1 MYYKVR
7 HYQYKNRIGNLKAEA
22 VGVVSGE
29 KHFPIFPGNMI
40 FKPLTKSKPFSTP
53 LYAYAEVFW
62 STIINEYFMPAPR
75 YELAICEG
83 YEAVNEKYLDYG
95 TAVPMAYK
103 EGEYLL
109 NLLEFFRKYP
119 DEKVDIDNYVN
130 YCQMFYDYRDIF
142 EADFLQEH
150 QEMAEQLAMQVL
162 ISVLKGDQNYHYE
175 NVAFLCDKDGGI
187 ISLAP
192 MIDHEFSTYFMF
204 PDDVSR
210 HVYWLM
216 ELSKSIRGWEVR
228 PGEYDNFKDPEE
240 RKLMEKSATCIHK
253 NLLYIKEHYPQ
264 TTEEFLDKAEKL
276 KTALT
281 EASEDFLIR
290 GNTEYPDC
298 ADSSAWLIGK
308 ARYKDKDEEKASAYE
323 ILSLQSTS
331 DQTDYLYNANI
342 AANVASAV
350 TPEQGGMWVY
360 PYEDEEEHVIY
371 NVVNGMLLRPYI
383 SGMVWKLG
391 ENSMNRMKEGISL
404 YKEIREEVRDG
415 VPFFPLGFGTLKS
428 EVLAYGVKAEKNT
441 YLSVWTPGTTEAV
454 IPLENAEQV
463 RRVSVI
469 YPKEE
474 MCGYKIENGNL
485 VVKMPQEKAARL
497 FKIEMK

>member
-1 MYYKVR
+1 
-7 HYQYKNRIGNLKAEA
+7 
-22 VGVVSGE
+22 
-29 KHFPIFPGNMI
+29 
-40 FKPLTKSKPFSTP
+40 
-53 LYAYAEVFW
+53 
-62 STIINEYFMPAPR
+62 
-75 YELAICEG
+75 
-83 YEAVNEKYLDYG
+83 
-95 TAVPMAYK
+95 
-103 EGEYLL
+103 
-109 NLLEFFRKYP
+109 
-119 DEKVDIDNYVN
+119 
-130 YCQMFYDYRDIF
+130 
-142 EADFLQEH
+142 
-150 QEMAEQLAMQVL
+150 MAEQLAMQVL

-204 PDDVSR
+204 PDDISR

-323 ILSLQSTS
+323 AELYGKGKKLDFRDVSISAINEIKAGFQVKPYSFFKSLRTRSRS
-331 DQTDYLYNANI
+331 SLEKIWNASYTYKNI
-342 AANVASAV
+342 IFFAYVNDDKVRFV
-350 TPEQGGMWVY
+350 VKKKGGGIKPVLPEDFVKIFELT
-360 PYEDEEEHVIY
+360 EDKVRAY
-371 NVVNGMLLRPYI
+371 YI
-383 SGMVWKLG
+383 SIF
-391 ENSMNRMKEGISL
+391 KEM
-404 YKEIREEVRDG
+404 Y
-415 VPFFPLGFGTLKS
+415 
-428 EVLAYGVKAEKNT
+428 N
-441 YLSVWTPGTTEAV
+441 
-454 IPLENAEQV
+454 
-463 RRVSVI
+463 
-469 YPKEE
+469 
-474 MCGYKIENGNL
+474 
-485 VVKMPQEKAARL
+485 
-497 FKIEMK
+497 

>member
-7 HYQYKNRIGNLKAEA
+7 HYQYKNRIGNLKSEA

-103 EGEYLL
+103 EGESLL

-204 PDDVSR
+204 PDDISR

-253 NLLYIKEHYPQ
+253 NLLYIKEEILTYRLSYTYRHRIFQNSSIRKQNLALTQRCKDQYKDSCQCKTHTCKNDLTCRICRIHLHQ
-264 TTEEFLDKAEKL
+264 TVSCLDQRDRTPPE
-276 KTALT
+276 KTAD
-281 EASEDFLIR
+281 A
-290 GNTEYPDC
+290 
-298 ADSSAWLIGK
+298 GK
-308 ARYKDKDEEKASAYE
+308 RCHH
-323 ILSLQSTS
+323 
-331 DQTDYLYNANI
+331 
-342 AANVASAV
+342 
-350 TPEQGGMWVY
+350 PG
-360 PYEDEEEHVIY
+360 
-371 NVVNGMLLRPYI
+371 
-383 SGMVWKLG
+383 
-391 ENSMNRMKEGISL
+391 
-404 YKEIREEVRDG
+404 
-415 VPFFPLGFGTLKS
+415 FF
-428 EVLAYGVKAEKNT
+428 
-441 YLSVWTPGTTEAV
+441 
-454 IPLENAEQV
+454 
-463 RRVSVI
+463 
-469 YPKEE
+469 
-474 MCGYKIENGNL
+474 
-485 VVKMPQEKAARL
+485 
-497 FKIEMK
+497 

>member
-7 HYQYKNRIGNLKAEA
+7 HYQYKNRIGNLKSEA
-22 VGVVSGE
+22 VGMVSGE

-83 YEAVNEKYLDYG
+83 YEAVNEKCLDYG

-103 EGEYLL
+103 EGESLL

-204 PDDVSR
+204 PDDISR

-228 PGEYDNFKDPEE
+228 SGEYDNFKDPEE

-323 ILSLQSTS
+323 AE
-331 DQTDYLYNANI
+331 LYGKGKKLDFRDVSI
-342 AANVASAV
+342 SAIN
-350 TPEQGGMWVY
+350 EIKA
-360 PYEDEEEHVIY
+360 VISQ
-371 NVVNGMLLRPYI
+371 M
-383 SGMVWKLG
+383 
-391 ENSMNRMKEGISL
+391 
-404 YKEIREEVRDG
+404 EEVLR
-415 VPFFPLGFGTLKS
+415 KR
-428 EVLAYGVKAEKNT
+428 E
-441 YLSVWTPGTTEAV
+441 
-454 IPLENAEQV
+454 
-463 RRVSVI
+463 
-469 YPKEE
+469 
-474 MCGYKIENGNL
+474 
-485 VVKMPQEKAARL
+485 
-497 FKIEMK
+497 

>member
-7 HYQYKNRIGNLKAEA
+7 HYQYKNRIGNLRAEA

-103 EGEYLL
+103 EGESLL

-142 EADFLQEH
+142 EADFFQEH

-162 ISVLKGDQNYHYE
+162 ISVLKGYQNYHYE
-175 NVAFLCDKDGGI
+175 NVAFICDKDGGI

-204 PDDVSR
+204 PDDISR

-216 ELSKSIRGWEVR
+216 ELSKSICGWEVR

-323 ILSLQSTS
+323 AE
-331 DQTDYLYNANI
+331 LYGKGKKLDFRDVSI
-342 AANVASAV
+342 SAIN
-350 TPEQGGMWVY
+350 EIKA
-360 PYEDEEEHVIY
+360 VISQ
-371 NVVNGMLLRPYI
+371 M
-383 SGMVWKLG
+383 
-391 ENSMNRMKEGISL
+391 
-404 YKEIREEVRDG
+404 EEV
-415 VPFFPLGFGTLKS
+415 LGKR
-428 EVLAYGVKAEKNT
+428 E
-441 YLSVWTPGTTEAV
+441 
-454 IPLENAEQV
+454 
-463 RRVSVI
+463 
-469 YPKEE
+469 
-474 MCGYKIENGNL
+474 
-485 VVKMPQEKAARL
+485 
-497 FKIEMK
+497 